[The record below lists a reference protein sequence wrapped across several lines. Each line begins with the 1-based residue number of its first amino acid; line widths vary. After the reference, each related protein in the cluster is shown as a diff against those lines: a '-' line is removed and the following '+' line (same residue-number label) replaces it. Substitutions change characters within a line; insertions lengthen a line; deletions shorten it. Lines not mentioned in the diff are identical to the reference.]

1 MEHLYY
7 LESESISIFR
17 EAFAKFENLGM
28 LWSIGK
34 DSNVMLWLARKAF
47 FGKVPFPA
55 LHVDTSYKIPEM
67 IEFRNRVAKEW
78 DLNLII
84 NQNKDAL
91 IKGMNF
97 KKGRITCCN
106 ALKTQPLKD
115 LIEKYNVDPKD
126 IDAIIVATVTP
137 DMFFPA
143 TACLVQEKLGAT
155 NAWGFD
161 LSAACSGFLFALQTG
176 SSLIESGRYKKVLV
190 IGADKMSSIVDYT
203 DRNTCILFGDA
214 ASAVLLEP
222 TENKNFGVIDS
233 VLRIDGSGKD
243 ALNMKAGGSLNPS
256 SHETVD
262 NRMHYIFQDGKAVFK
277 VAVKGMADI
286 SVEIMNRNNL
296 KSEDIAYLVPHQA
309 NLRIIDATAQR
320 MGITKDKVTINIDKY
335 GNTTAATIPLC
346 LTEYYRDGKIK
357 RGDKL
362 VLSAFGAGYTWGAI
376 YLVWS
381 L

>member
-1 MEHLYY
+1 MSLKNKLNAEITAVGMYVPEKVLDNKYF
-7 LESESISIFR
+7 ES
-17 EAFAKFENLGM
+17 L
-28 LWSIGK
+28 
-34 DSNVMLWLARKAF
+34 
-47 FGKVPFPA
+47 
-55 LHVDTSYKIPEM
+55 VDT
-67 IEFRNRVAKEW
+67 NDEW
-78 DLNLII
+78 IRTRTGIRERRMLENGGTSDLAYL
-84 NQNKDAL
+84 A
-91 IKGMNF
+91 
-97 KKGRITCCN
+97 
-106 ALKTQPLKD
+106 AKD
-115 LIEKYNVDPKD
+115 LIEKHNINPVD
-126 IDAIIVATVTP
+126 IDVIIVATVTP

-143 TACLVQEKLGAT
+143 TAALVQEKLGAV

-176 SSLIESGRYKKVLV
+176 TSLVESGRYKKVLV

-222 TENKNFGVIDS
+222 TEDSNFGVIDS
-233 VLRIDGSGKD
+233 VLHIDGSGKD
-243 ALNMKAGGSLNPS
+243 ALNMKAGGSLKPS

-262 NRMHYIFQDGKAVFK
+262 QRLHYIYQDGKAVFK
-277 VAVKGMADI
+277 VAVKGMADV
-286 SVEIMNRNNL
+286 SVEIMQRNNL
-296 KSEDIAYLVPHQA
+296 SSDDVAYLVPHQA

-320 MGITKDKVTINIDKY
+320 MGLSKDKVTINIDKY
-335 GNTTAATIPLC
+335 GNTTAATIPSC